1 MSSFNFVII
10 KNLFILFI
18 MNHVYP
24 DISNFTRSES
34 LMTIVQKNEFDENN
48 LEFTL
53 SKETDELYNKYLEE
67 DSFIKDKIIFL
78 KTLKSITNSNE
89 IFNKHRDILKD
100 NFNKRIVILKT
111 LINRIISELNLFSNK
126 LLLFPNYTYNIQDFN
141 KILELKKFID
151 HSKKQISDNI
161 KTYEF

>member
-1 MSSFNFVII
+1 
-10 KNLFILFI
+10 
-18 MNHVYP
+18 MNMNQVYP
-24 DISNFTRSES
+24 ELSEFTRSES
-34 LMTIVQKNEFDENN
+34 LMTVSQKNEFDENS
-48 LEFTL
+48 LEFSL

-67 DSFIKDKIIFL
+67 DLFIKDKIIFL

-89 IFNKHRDILKD
+89 IFNKHRSILKD
-100 NFNKRIVILKT
+100 NFIKRNIILKS

-126 LLLFPNYTYNIQDFN
+126 LLLFPNYTYNVQDFN

-151 HSKKQISDNI
+151 QSKKQISDNI